1 MATIKELEAKVKE
14 LQELNAQ
21 LAEKA
26 DKPDMTQIVQ
36 LLPDAKSTPTVPYV
50 PTKKVT
56 IELFKDDYRYKEPL
70 FVGVNGRFLMIPRG
84 KPVEVDDYIADFIEQ
99 QKAEEARIMRRV
111 EAEEDEYKQK
121 TAALNA

>member
-1 MATIKELEAKVKE
+1 MATIKELEAKIKE
-14 LQELNAQ
+14 LQEQNAQ
-21 LAEKA
+21 LTQKAET
-26 DKPDMTQIVQ
+26 TQIFQ
-36 LLPDAKSTPTVPYV
+36 LLPDAKSTPYIQYEPK
-50 PTKKVT
+50 KKVV

-70 FVGVNGRFLMIPRG
+70 FVGINRRFLWIPRG
-84 KPVEVDDYIADFIEQ
+84 KPVEVDDYVANYIEE